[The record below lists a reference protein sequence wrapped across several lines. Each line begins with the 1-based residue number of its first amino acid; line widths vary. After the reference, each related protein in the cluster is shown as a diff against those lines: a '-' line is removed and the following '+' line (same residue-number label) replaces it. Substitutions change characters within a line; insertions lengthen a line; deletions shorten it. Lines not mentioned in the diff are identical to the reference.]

1 MQDEMASNCISGG
14 SGWVSG
20 TILSLEEWSGAGRGC
35 PGRWWGPGGGQELC
49 RYGTAGHGL
58 VGNIGGRRMVGLILE
73 IVSNLGEFKCFFQE
87 MTDSNS

>member
-1 MQDEMASNCISGG
+1 MEVQVGYQEQF
-14 SGWVSG
+14 
-20 TILSLEEWSGAGRGC
+20 C
-35 PGRWWGPGGGQELC
+35 PWKSGQELEGAAQVGGGVLEVVKNC
-49 RYGTAGHGL
+49 AGTAGHGL